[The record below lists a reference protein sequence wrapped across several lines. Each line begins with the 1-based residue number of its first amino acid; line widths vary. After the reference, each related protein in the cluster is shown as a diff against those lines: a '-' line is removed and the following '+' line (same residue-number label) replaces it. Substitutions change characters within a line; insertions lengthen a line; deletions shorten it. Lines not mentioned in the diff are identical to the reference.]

1 MSVQSASV
9 AAVIGA
15 VTVAVCRSRRDA
27 SLALLRE
34 VMDHRRLTNRYDE
47 ALILLPPDLV
57 VRVEEALS

>member
-9 AAVIGA
+9 AAVIVA
-15 VTVAVCRSRRDA
+15 VTVAVRRSRRDA
-27 SLALLRE
+27 LLALLRE

-47 ALILLPPDLV
+47 ALILLPRDLV